1 MPAGTSAARRT
12 CAGPGRCPCVAVAEL
27 PAARHATARTQL
39 TVFKKLRAATL
50 GLGSTD
56 HDEPFQLSIRAC
68 GRKLL
73 PPPPPVGPSSPTAQ
87 HCTALT
93 QETLLSMPGM
103 EESGTEPETSV
114 QLAPFHCCSRI
125 PDAMP
130 LVSVVAPDA
139 QQSVAL
145 TQVMPLR

>member
-1 MPAGTSAARRT
+1 M
-12 CAGPGRCPCVAVAEL
+12 
-27 PAARHATARTQL
+27 
-39 TVFKKLRAATL
+39 FKKLRTATF
-50 GLGSTD
+50 GLGSID

-68 GRKLL
+68 GRKLP

-93 QETLLSMPGM
+93 QEMLLSMPGV

-114 QLAPFHCCSRI
+114 QPAPFHCCSRI

-139 QQSVAL
+139 QQSW
-145 TQVMPLR
+145 R

>member
-1 MPAGTSAARRT
+1 M
-12 CAGPGRCPCVAVAEL
+12 AEL
-27 PAARHATARTQL
+27 PAARHATPRTQL
-39 TVFKKLRAATL
+39 TVFKKLRVATS

-93 QETLLSMPGM
+93 QETLLSMPGT

-139 QQSVAL
+139 QQSVAS
-145 TQVMPLR
+145 TQAMPLR